1 MEHGMGEHMAPPFKK
16 AMKKHAEGEAGGGT
30 KGGKKGGKAR
40 MQGLSLAGRK
50 GAAGRKRGY

>member
-1 MEHGMGEHMAPPFKK
+1 MKHGTEGHEGMAPPFKK
-16 AMKKHAEGEAGGGT
+16 MRRAMEAGEEGAGM

-50 GAAGRKRGY
+50 GASRRKP

>member
-50 GAAGRKRGY
+50 GASRRKP

>member
-1 MEHGMGEHMAPPFKK
+1 MKGEMAHEGMPFKK
-16 AMKKHAEGEAGGGT
+16 MKKQMEGEAGTGT

-50 GAAGRKRGY
+50 GAARRRGY

>member
-1 MEHGMGEHMAPPFKK
+1 MEHGMAEHMAPPFKK
-16 AMKKHAEGEAGGGT
+16 AMKKQMEGEAGAGM

-50 GAAGRKRGY
+50 GASRRKP